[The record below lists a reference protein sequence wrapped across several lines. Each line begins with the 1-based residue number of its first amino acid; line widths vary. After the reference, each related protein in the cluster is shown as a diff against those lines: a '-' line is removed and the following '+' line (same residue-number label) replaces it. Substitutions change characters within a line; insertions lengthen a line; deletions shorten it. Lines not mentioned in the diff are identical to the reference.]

1 MQIADC
7 KIAVFQE
14 RNKLASPQI
23 ADCRVQAFNF
33 RFRPLAG
40 NCALP
45 QTAESARKGADFR
58 VQPFWGKPETC
69 RRLQNPPGRVQISE
83 YSFFAEIC
91 NLPQT
96 AEFGRKGADFR
107 VQLFCGNLKPAAD
120 YSGCRFQITAFRN
133 GWQNTC
139 NLFKTDY
146 KFFRVQV
153 FCQQIESAPL
163 HCHLT
168 PPILPR

>member
-1 MQIADC
+1 MRPAGHQHCGDCATCSPGTGCNARRVRTGWMQIADC

-58 VQPFWGKPETC
+58 VQPF
-69 RRLQNPPGRVQISE
+69 
-83 YSFFAEIC
+83 
-91 NLPQT
+91 
-96 AEFGRKGADFR
+96 
-107 VQLFCGNLKPAAD
+107 CGNLKPAAD
-120 YSGCRFQITAFRN
+120 YPGCRFQITAFRN

-168 PPILPR
+168 QA